1 MISIGANKKNKSYG
15 SLFVPEIGKTPS
27 RKSSSSSS
35 PTSDNLLEEIT
46 QIRDELAKRHR
57 DQEDL
62 LYNLN
67 LENFSPEIRSRLE
80 KLLGGNTI
88 K

>member
-1 MISIGANKKNKSYG
+1 
-15 SLFVPEIGKTPS
+15 
-27 RKSSSSSS
+27 
-35 PTSDNLLEEIT
+35 LLEEIT